1 MILLSRCP
9 RTPSSLSHSVSW
21 KGLDTLMVV
30 IAAHSLPPARLTSAL
45 VLQAAVLLRLLPPP
59 ALTLSASVG
68 GQGPHSVWKGGE
80 GALTQQLQE

>member
-30 IAAHSLPPARLTSAL
+30 IAAHSLPPARLTGAL
-45 VLQAAVLLRLLPPP
+45 VLQAAVLLRLLLPPP

-68 GQGPHSVWKGGE
+68 GQGPHSVWGRGR
-80 GALTQQLQE
+80 GL